1 MKTSSQKF
9 VFYRTLNNLILIL
22 KGQILFWFLLHI
34 HYFFFCCRI
43 SCKWNNTCNIS
54 INILLIGL
62 FENLS
67 WLLYKSSGISPSLL
81 NGIPL
86 FATVYPEPGSS
97 IQKLKE
103 IISPNYMIRF
113 EMYASLVELH
123 SENVS
128 CWHFDWKALNKGHI
142 FVSLLTSLQ
151 KSQNKTGFV
160 VEPVNQ

>member
-1 MKTSSQKF
+1 M
-9 VFYRTLNNLILIL
+9 
-22 KGQILFWFLLHI
+22 
-34 HYFFFCCRI
+34 
-43 SCKWNNTCNIS
+43 
-54 INILLIGL
+54 LIGL

-103 IISPNYMIRF
+103 IISLNYMIRF
-113 EMYASLVELH
+113 EMDASLVELH

-128 CWHFDWKALNKGHI
+128 CWHFNCKALNKGHI

-151 KSQNKTGFV
+151 KKKSKQNRFCCRTSKSVVSHQQTDNKTLLKFS
-160 VEPVNQ
+160 ETQSYSMSQAAFKLSMKFRLS